1 MRGPPEEDG
10 ALVRVDGYGPTG
22 FTISG
27 RRLQGPV
34 ILRANEA
41 VVWAGFSDSGLEEAA
56 ARDLLAD
63 FRPPGIVLVGTGQ
76 SRVVPGT
83 SFLAWFRTRGFEPDL
98 MATGAACRTWNVL
111 AMEGREVIAGLIP
124 SGWVPGQE
132 TES

>member
-1 MRGPPEEDG
+1 MRGPPEGDG
-10 ALVRVDGYGPTG
+10 TLVRVDGYGPTG

-27 RRLQGPV
+27 RRHQGPV
-34 ILRANEA
+34 ILRANE
-41 VVWAGFSDSGLEEAA
+41 VVAWAGFSESGLEEAA

-63 FRPPGIVLVGTGQ
+63 FQPPGIVLVGTGQ
-76 SRVVPGT
+76 NRVVPGT

-98 MATGAACRTWNVL
+98 MVTGAACRTWNVL

-124 SGWVPGQE
+124 SGWGPGQE

>member
-1 MRGPPEEDG
+1 VRGPPEGDG

-27 RRLQGPV
+27 RRHQGPV
-34 ILRANEA
+34 ILRANEVA
-41 VVWAGFSDSGLEEAA
+41 AWAGFSESGLEEAA
-56 ARDLLAD
+56 ARDLLAE

-76 SRVVPGT
+76 RGVVPGT

-124 SGWVPGQE
+124 SGWAPGQK
-132 TES
+132 T